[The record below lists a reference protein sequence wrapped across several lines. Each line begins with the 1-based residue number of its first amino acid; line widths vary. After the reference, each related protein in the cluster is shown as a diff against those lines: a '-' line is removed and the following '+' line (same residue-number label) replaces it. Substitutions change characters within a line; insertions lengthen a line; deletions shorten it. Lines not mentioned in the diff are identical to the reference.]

1 MGLAERDYERDD
13 PPRGPGFLASLTPV
27 VKALLIA
34 NLAIYI
40 IDYLI
45 LPSLLDIRVDHW
57 RRPPLVK
64 WGAFTIESAIKEFR
78 IWEFVT
84 FQFLHDS
91 VGHLL
96 FNSLGLFFFGP
107 WVERWWGSAK
117 FLIFYLL
124 CGCGGAAFFS
134 LLATTGILPNSTQ
147 TGLIGASA
155 GIYGIF
161 IGVAVLAPDLR
172 VTLIIPPVELSMRQ
186 LAIGMLAISVGIIVI
201 GIGDNEGGEA
211 GHLGGAIAG
220 FLLMRYP
227 FLLGKPGDHP
237 LFRRT
242 RRKSKAPKAFTRSS
256 TPKLKPR
263 THIDTAASSKVDRI
277 LDKISRDGVQSLT
290 DAERE
295 TLRLASERQSRK
307 P

>member
-1 MGLAERDYERDD
+1 MGLADRDYERDD

-45 LPSLLDIRVDHW
+45 LPSVLDIRVD
-57 RRPPLVK
+57 RLRPPPLVK
-64 WGAFTIESAIKEFR
+64 WGAFTIESAIMEFR
-78 IWEFVT
+78 VWEFIT

-124 CGCGGAAFFS
+124 CGAGGAAFFT
-134 LLATTGILPNSTQ
+134 LLASTGIIPGSTQ
-147 TGLIGASA
+147 AGLIGASA
-155 GIYGIF
+155 GIYGIL
-161 IGVAVLAPDLR
+161 IGVAVVAPNLR
-172 VTLIIPPVELSMRQ
+172 VTLLIPPVELSMRQ
-186 LAIGMLAISVGIIVI
+186 LAIGLLVVSIGIIAI

-227 FLLGKPGDHP
+227 FLLGKPGERFP
-237 LFRRT
+237 VRLW
-242 RRKSKAPKAFTRSS
+242 RRKSRVPSRAARST

-263 THIDTAASSKVDRI
+263 TRIDISADSEVDRI
-277 LDKISRDGVQSLT
+277 LDKISRDGFQSLT

-295 TLRLASERQSRK
+295 TLRQASERQSRK

>member
-1 MGLAERDYERDD
+1 MGLADRDYERDD

-27 VKALLIA
+27 VKFLLIA

-45 LPSLLDIRVDHW
+45 LPSVLDIRVD
-57 RRPPLVK
+57 RLRPPPMVK
-64 WGAFTIESAIKEFR
+64 WGAFTIQSAIMEFSV
-78 IWEFVT
+78 WEFVT

-117 FLIFYLL
+117 FIIFYLL
-124 CGCGGAAFFS
+124 CGAGGAAFFT
-134 LLATTGILPNSTQ
+134 LLSFTGIVPGGTQ
-147 TGLIGASA
+147 AGLIGASA
-155 GIYGIF
+155 GIYGIL
-161 IGVAVLAPDLR
+161 IGVAVVAPDLR
-172 VTLIIPPVELSMRQ
+172 VMLLIPPVELSMRQ
-186 LAIGMLAISVGIIVI
+186 LAIGLMVISIGIIAI
-201 GIGDNEGGEA
+201 GFGDNQGGEA

-227 FLLGKPGDHP
+227 FLLGKPGD
-237 LFRRT
+237 FT
-242 RRKSKAPKAFTRSS
+242 CSRRKAKPRATSA
-256 TPKLKPR
+256 PKLKPR
-263 THIDTAASSKVDRI
+263 SRIDPSAASEVDRI
-277 LDKISRDGVQSLT
+277 LDKISRDGVHSLT

-295 TLRLASERQSRK
+295 TLRLASERQARK
-307 P
+307 S